1 MNQLEVVR
9 TCALLHDIGKLECWA
24 QREILSEHTRYTYN
38 FVRKCLGETLAEHAR
53 RHHIE
58 PFYPEEDKPANEI
71 EQILCLANNL
81 AAGSEREWKS
91 IDSISAPPL
100 PIKLTHVFS
109 NKVIRNE
116 LDEAKLTNLSQA
128 LAKRLEGLEKDFS
141 ENPKQCYFKIFG
153 ILEESGLHLV
163 PAEASELMNDVSLW
177 NHLKLT
183 AAFATCIYLEGGWK
197 GYNLQDYKFALLSG
211 DADKISSF
219 VNTSLRL
226 PDLNARSNLIIK
238 ATNKVRDFLKDF
250 LGPECIVF
258 AAGGSFLA
266 FCPPRLVDAALEG
279 AKKSFEAVSDGRVSI
294 TVSHVIMSG
303 DELRRDFGKVWKESQ
318 RRMRLEKSKRLLVP
332 EVEEEVEEGVE
343 VCDVCRRRAWVKED
357 ERKILRIDASPRPE
371 RLCDFCSKLRE
382 KGKGVWL
389 NDLKGESNFV
399 ACIKADGDDIG
410 RVLTGKIFDEL
421 GKASTPSR
429 IETLSNIIHNTCE
442 KEFRGIIKK
451 FSKRESVVYA
461 GGDDLLAFVPG
472 EAALKA
478 SKEIALKFRE
488 EMANK
493 CTLSAGVA
501 IFHYRLPVYAGL
513 EAANLLMSK
522 LKEGNKG
529 KIAYAVIRS
538 TGSTKS
544 ELMQSIRIL
553 TLEQLDTTLNI
564 IRFLEKCEASA
575 SQLWKIISVA
585 AKNEVK
591 VKALVRNL
599 IGKFKVPLNDG
610 KILLQFLET
619 GLFSDA
625 FFLFNLFKERGEEN
639 A

>member
-1 MNQLEVVR
+1 MSQLEVIR

-24 QREILSEHTRYTYN
+24 QREKLTEHTRYTYN

-81 AAGSEREWKS
+81 AAGSERERKS
-91 IDSISAPPL
+91 IDSISSPSL

-116 LDEAKLTNLSQA
+116 LDESKLTSLSQA
-128 LAKRLEGLEKDFS
+128 LAKKLEGLEKDFS
-141 ENPKQCYFKIFG
+141 ENPKQCYSKIFD

-163 PAEASELMNDVSLW
+163 PAEANEPMNDVSLW

-183 AAFATCIYLEGGWK
+183 AAFATCIYLEGGWR

-219 VNTSLRL
+219 VSRSLRL
-226 PDLNARSNLIIK
+226 PDLNARSKLIIK
-238 ATNKVRDFLKDF
+238 AIDKVREFLKDF

-266 FCPPRLVDAALEG
+266 FCPPRLVNAALEG
-279 AKKSFEAVSDGRVSI
+279 AKKSFETVSDGKISI
-294 TVSHVIMSG
+294 TVSHVITSG
-303 DELRRDFGKVWKESQ
+303 DELRMDFGKVWKESQ

-332 EVEEEVEEGVE
+332 EVAVDEEAE
-343 VCDVCRRRAWVKED
+343 VCDVCRRRAWVREYKH
-357 ERKILRIDASPRPE
+357 RILRIDASPRPE
-371 RLCDFCSKLRE
+371 RLCDFCWKLRE
-382 KGKGVWL
+382 EGKGVWL
-389 NDLKGESNFV
+389 NDLKDKSNFV
-399 ACIKADGDDIG
+399 ACIKADGDDVG

-429 IETLSNIIHNTCE
+429 IETLSDIIHRTCE
-442 KEFRGIIKK
+442 REFRGVIKK

-501 IFHYRLPVYAGL
+501 IFHYRLPVYVGV
-513 EAANLLMSK
+513 EAAGYLLSRA
-522 LKEGNKG
+522 KEEG
-529 KIAYAVIRS
+529 KNRIAFAVIG
-538 TGSTKS
+538 GSGVTLS
-544 ELMQSIRIL
+544 ELKRVEPRRWDELDVIL
-553 TLEQLDTTLNI
+553 ETVDFM
-564 IRFLEKCEASA
+564 RGSGVAS
-575 SQLWKIISVA
+575 SQLRRIANVA
-585 AKNEVK
+585 MDDPEKAEVLIKYLMGREIVDWNEGVK
-591 VKALVRNL
+591 FLLYLKSGLLREAFLVY
-599 IGKFKVPLNDG
+599 
-610 KILLQFLET
+610 
-619 GLFSDA
+619 
-625 FFLFNLFKERGEEN
+625 NLFRGVVYV
-639 A
+639 